1 MFVRKSKV
9 KQNGK
14 SYTYLQLV
22 HNRRDPSG
30 KVKTD
35 VILKLGR
42 EDLVSSAFVSDIV
55 DALAPYA
62 DRETTSADTS
72 FQFLRSR
79 EVGVVWFLNELW
91 NRLGMGKAISSL
103 VEDRKFRNPVE
114 RMVFAMVAARIV
126 SPGSKL
132 SIEHWVENK
141 VLVPGLKRVDVHN
154 LYRAMDLLVESD
166 EQVQHAV
173 FTSVA
178 KEAKLE
184 LDLVFLDT
192 TNTYFE
198 CDVDESPS
206 GLLKRGRSKDNH
218 PELPIVSIAFA
229 VTKQGIPIRCWTFP
243 GNTSD
248 QRIVDQVKSDLGQWN
263 LGKVILV
270 GDAGFNSV
278 ENRKVFLREC
288 GDFIVGEKLRTG
300 SEGAAVEA
308 LHRKGRYRTLD
319 NGLQIKNVIMDEGM
333 ATERRFVIVKNPDA
347 EKRDRLV
354 RDSIVDEV
362 RRRLDA
368 LSQMEGKDHT
378 KAACSLRSHGTFGR
392 YIIQT
397 KGGVLKLDKAR
408 VSVNS

>member
-1 MFVRKSKV
+1 
-9 KQNGK
+9 
-14 SYTYLQLV
+14 
-22 HNRRDPSG
+22 
-30 KVKTD
+30 
-35 VILKLGR
+35 
-42 EDLVSSAFVSDIV
+42 
-55 DALAPYA
+55 
-62 DRETTSADTS
+62 
-72 FQFLRSR
+72 
-79 EVGVVWFLNELW
+79 
-91 NRLGMGKAISSL
+91 
-103 VEDRKFRNPVE
+103 
-114 RMVFAMVAARIV
+114 
-126 SPGSKL
+126 
-132 SIEHWVENK
+132 
-141 VLVPGLKRVDVHN
+141 
-154 LYRAMDLLVESD
+154 
-166 EQVQHAV
+166 
-173 FTSVA
+173 
-178 KEAKLE
+178 
-184 LDLVFLDT
+184 
-192 TNTYFE
+192 
-198 CDVDESPS
+198 
-206 GLLKRGRSKDNH
+206 
-218 PELPIVSIAFA
+218 
-229 VTKQGIPIRCWTFP
+229 
-243 GNTSD
+243 
-248 QRIVDQVKSDLGQWN
+248 
-263 LGKVILV
+263 V